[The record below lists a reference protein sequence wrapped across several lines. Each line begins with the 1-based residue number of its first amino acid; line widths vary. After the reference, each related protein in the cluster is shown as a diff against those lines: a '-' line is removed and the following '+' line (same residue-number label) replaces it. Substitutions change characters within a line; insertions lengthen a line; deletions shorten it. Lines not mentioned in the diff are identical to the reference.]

1 MLSILYTVNAV
12 DSTPPTINR
21 CPQSSSYM
29 VAIGTTSRVVTWIEP
44 TATDD
49 SGVQPTVVST
59 HQSGS
64 SFPVGTTQVIYI
76 FMDQAGNEATCA
88 FSITGK

>member
-1 MLSILYTVNAV
+1 
-12 DSTPPTINR
+12 
-21 CPQSSSYM
+21 M

-49 SGVQPTVVST
+49 SGFQPTVVST

-64 SFPVGTTQVIYI
+64 SFPVGTTQVTYI